1 VLYHFI
7 GGFSSGS
14 FYLPFKRVRVWAW
27 ESYWIVGGL
36 FSWLIV
42 PWLAAAL
49 TVPDFLDIIRATAGS
64 TLGWT
69 YLFGLLWGI
78 GGMTFGLSLRYL
90 GMSLGMSVVL
100 GTCSIFGALVPLV
113 YRDVVG
119 APDGEGLRAM
129 LASSAGE
136 WLMAGIAACVVG
148 IAICGKAG
156 MMKERALAAKGT
168 APEGNEFDL
177 ARGLA
182 VALVSGAL
190 SACFSFGIQAG
201 QPMAQAA
208 VAHGHDPLFQNNV
221 VFVVVLWGGLTT
233 NLLWCLYLNWRNRTF
248 GDYRDRSAPLL
259 PNYLLSAAAGSIW
272 FLQFFFYGM
281 GASKL
286 GNGASS
292 WILHMSFIILV
303 SNAWGLLLREWQGT
317 GSRTRAVVLL
327 GIAAILLSVALTGY
341 GDAQLHAE

>member
-1 VLYHFI
+1 
-7 GGFSSGS
+7 
-14 FYLPFKRVRVWAW
+14 
-27 ESYWIVGGL
+27 
-36 FSWLIV
+36 
-42 PWLAAAL
+42 
-49 TVPDFLDIIRATAGS
+49 
-64 TLGWT
+64 
-69 YLFGLLWGI
+69 
-78 GGMTFGLSLRYL
+78 
-90 GMSLGMSVVL
+90 
-100 GTCSIFGALVPLV
+100 
-113 YRDVVG
+113 
-119 APDGEGLRAM
+119 
-129 LASSAGE
+129 
-136 WLMAGIAACVVG
+136 
-148 IAICGKAG
+148 
-156 MMKERALAAKGT
+156 
-168 APEGNEFDL
+168 
-177 ARGLA
+177 
-182 VALVSGAL
+182 
-190 SACFSFGIQAG
+190 
-201 QPMAQAA
+201 
-208 VAHGHDPLFQNNV
+208 
-221 VFVVVLWGGLTT
+221 VVVLWGGLTT